1 MGGPA
6 DVAHTAS
13 RGADSGVGG
22 RVVVGDID
30 DEETGLG
37 RVYEVESTHD
47 ARGETRTVEGSAP
60 PSASL
65 L

>member
-1 MGGPA
+1 M
-6 DVAHTAS
+6 
-13 RGADSGVGG
+13 GG

-30 DEETGLG
+30 DEGTRLG

-47 ARGETRTVEGSAP
+47 AWGETRTVEGSAP

>member
-1 MGGPA
+1 M
-6 DVAHTAS
+6 
-13 RGADSGVGG
+13 GG

-30 DEETGLG
+30 DEETRLG

-47 ARGETRTVEGSAP
+47 AWRETRTVEGSAP